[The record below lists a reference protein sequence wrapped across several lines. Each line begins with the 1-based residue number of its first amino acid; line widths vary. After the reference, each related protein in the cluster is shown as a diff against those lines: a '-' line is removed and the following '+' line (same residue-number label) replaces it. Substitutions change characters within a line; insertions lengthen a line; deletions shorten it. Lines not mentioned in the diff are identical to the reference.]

1 MRTISEH
8 QWYQWGEDPKRHPPS
23 HAVCSDSEV
32 PLDCRAASFHRL
44 WDSMTDSSWWWWCP
58 DASNCSPA
66 APRSHSSS
74 HWKLSGYGRRTHSCS
89 LQNECAEDRHR
100 VCLKLVLAR
109 RIQSDSFRCGRIVSV
124 LWILRRKPGSKLPIH
139 RVTLQGALCSQTQT
153 TTHSNIISYSI
164 FYIDTILYFNVLI
177 ILYFLLLVFTI
188 LTRL

>member
-1 MRTISEH
+1 MWTVTWGFRIWETVWEFITDDCRLTFYLNRFKRRFNSKSFYFFLPWFCWLVKSVRTISEH

-58 DASNCSPA
+58 EASNCSPA
-66 APRSHSSS
+66 VPRSHSSS

-100 VCLKLVLAR
+100 VCLKLVY
-109 RIQSDSFRCGRIVSV
+109 SV
-124 LWILRRKPGSKLPIH
+124 CFG
-139 RVTLQGALCSQTQT
+139 
-153 TTHSNIISYSI
+153 
-164 FYIDTILYFNVLI
+164 
-177 ILYFLLLVFTI
+177 
-188 LTRL
+188 